1 MKVHNFNYPHDEVA
15 KASQSLYQALAV
27 AYLLKSLG
35 DEGPVAM
42 DMGDLGALFVRL
54 IDHPLTIINEL
65 ESQIEDHDPDPGKHE
80 PVLVSMSKKQDSGGA
95 S

>member
-35 DEGPVAM
+35 DERPVAM

-54 IDHPLTIINEL
+54 INHPLTIINEL
-65 ESQIEDHDPDPGKHE
+65 ESQIEDDDPDPGKHQPE
-80 PVLVSMSKKQDSGGA
+80 VVPISKQQDVGGA
-95 S
+95 K